1 MVYSLGTDV
10 LGAGL
15 NGEKRLEMR
24 YMVGCKDGGLSFCIQ
39 IRSLCYRSVRALA
52 RFVADSVAGDC
63 TQRSVS
69 PHYCNWADA
78 KKVLVHALSLGWWRE
93 RLEVCTVHLHCSRL
107 AFLR

>member
-24 YMVGCKDGGLSFCIQ
+24 YMVGCKDGGLSLCIQ

-63 TQRSVS
+63 SQRSVS
-69 PHYCNWADA
+69 PHYCNWADV
-78 KKVLVHALSLGWWRE
+78 KKSACACAFFGVVERALGGVYGSLA
-93 RLEVCTVHLHCSRL
+93 L
-107 AFLR
+107 F

>member
-24 YMVGCKDGGLSFCIQ
+24 YMVGCKDGGLSFVY

-52 RFVADSVAGDC
+52 RFVADSV
-63 TQRSVS
+63 
-69 PHYCNWADA
+69 
-78 KKVLVHALSLGWWRE
+78 VLWEILIRKPYGLPEKCSSYSELGAYKSAYKR
-93 RLEVCTVHLHCSRL
+93 
-107 AFLR
+107 